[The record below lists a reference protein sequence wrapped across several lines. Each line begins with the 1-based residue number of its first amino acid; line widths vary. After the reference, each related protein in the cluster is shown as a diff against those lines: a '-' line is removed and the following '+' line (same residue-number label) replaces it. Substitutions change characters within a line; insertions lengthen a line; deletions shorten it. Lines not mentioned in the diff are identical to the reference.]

1 MMAIGD
7 SHRTLVLLGF
17 VVYTHN
23 CRKCYILVGGQW
35 KWKILLFPVC
45 VHWSLNATHSPSG
58 VCTPMW
64 RSHIRFKTTT
74 DSGGLWAT
82 RSPVAWELLW
92 LLFSVQMKRPSG
104 TVKASESGMNFSLKV
119 MTSICHHPR
128 HVSEVTLETMA
139 EAWAGSF
146 NKRYMVP
153 IVGTTKLSVVLEKHD
168 WVGNVRIWE
177 H

>member
-1 MMAIGD
+1 MEISMMAIGD

-82 RSPVAWELLW
+82 QESCGLGAALTP
-92 LLFSVQMKRPSG
+92 LFSANEMTRRDCEGLWVWDELFLESHDLYLPPS
-104 TVKASESGMNFSLKV
+104 SSCLWSD
-119 MTSICHHPR
+119 P
-128 HVSEVTLETMA
+128 
-139 EAWAGSF
+139 
-146 NKRYMVP
+146 
-153 IVGTTKLSVVLEKHD
+153 
-168 WVGNVRIWE
+168 GNYGRSMSRE
-177 H
+177 F